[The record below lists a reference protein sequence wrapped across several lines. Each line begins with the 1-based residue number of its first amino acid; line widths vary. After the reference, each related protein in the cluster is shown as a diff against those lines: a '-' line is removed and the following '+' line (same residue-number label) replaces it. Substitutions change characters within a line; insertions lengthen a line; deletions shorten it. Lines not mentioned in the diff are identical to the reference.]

1 MAARAALNKALR
13 HERSSVAG
21 FGLPALF
28 SAFVRMGG
36 ESDEGCD
43 LFSVRRPNSGRSAT
57 SVAATTGPHAAHPAQ
72 SLGEA
77 IKLPIAGDVALDRLL
92 DGVKA
97 LGQRRDDRGETLPD
111 DRLARQIGAAAFRL
125 AGVDT
130 LPAPGGQRPQALV
143 GGKRR
148 GQIDAPCGVGG
159 IVGDQ
164 HRID

>member
-13 HERSSVAG
+13 TS
-21 FGLPALF
+21 GLPWPVLACRLF
-28 SAFVRMGG
+28 FPLSCVWGASPTRAAICFP
-36 ESDEGCD
+36 
-43 LFSVRRPNSGRSAT
+43 VRRPSSGRSAT

-125 AGVDT
+125 AGVDK

>member
-43 LFSVRRPNSGRSAT
+43 LFSGQAAELRQVGDQRRGHDGT
-57 SVAATTGPHAAHPAQ
+57 HAAHPAQ

-125 AGVDT
+125 AGVDK